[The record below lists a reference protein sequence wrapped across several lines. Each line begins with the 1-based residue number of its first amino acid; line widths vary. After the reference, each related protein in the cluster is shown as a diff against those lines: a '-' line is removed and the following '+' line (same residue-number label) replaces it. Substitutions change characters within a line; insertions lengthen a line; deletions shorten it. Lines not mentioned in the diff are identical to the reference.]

1 MRGSKLQIRCRLILL
16 IFEHPIQHG
25 IRKGTFVTDRQ
36 TRTRTRTEWR
46 ILGSRIVLMLENC
59 MPNINWRENLPC
71 VFVINFSWISD
82 GVFDLVYCIV
92 CFLDG
97 TLITNFTRGSPFLVR
112 YGEL

>member
-1 MRGSKLQIRCRLILL
+1 
-16 IFEHPIQHG
+16 
-25 IRKGTFVTDRQ
+25 
-36 TRTRTRTEWR
+36 
-46 ILGSRIVLMLENC
+46 MLENC
-59 MPNINWRENLPC
+59 MPKINCRENLPC